1 MFVFR
6 LDSRGSCFQ
15 IRHLHQETTKFV
27 KNLASLE
34 TKGAVNMRAKPA
46 SAGKQTTYGYTF
58 DITEDHLSEQQMEAL
73 KHTYDRLAEDALICL
88 NAIAPTDTTAAAEN
102 VLRAA
107 GGVAK
112 GQLQA
117 KERDTYALL
126 QENYQRNEVLKKLWE
141 EITEIPDWVDW
152 KQIER
157 GQEVLW
163 RYAAPAM
170 TGFAFQ
176 GLLGGTVSEHCVLRA
191 GH

>member
-1 MFVFR
+1 M
-6 LDSRGSCFQ
+6 LWSGSPLP
-15 IRHLHQETTKFV
+15 HETSD
-27 KNLASLE
+27 NPASSE
-34 TKGAVNMRAKPA
+34 VNMWGKPGSAKR
-46 SAGKQTTYGYTF
+46 QTTYGYTF

-73 KHTYDRLAEDALICL
+73 KHSYDRLAEDALIRL
-88 NAIAPTDTTAAAEN
+88 NAIAPIDTTAAAEN
-102 VLRAA
+102 VSRAA

-112 GQLQA
+112 GQSQA

-126 QENYQRNEVLKKLWE
+126 QENYKRDGVLKKLWE
-141 EITEIPDWVDW
+141 EITEIPDWIDW

-176 GLLGGTVSEHCVLRA
+176 GLLGGTVSGHCILRTCD
-191 GH
+191 